1 VERDSLDM
9 SATYEFLKTD
19 NIASYLK
26 SHNEISTV
34 IDAESIVEINE
45 VGDGNLNFVFIVK
58 DANGDGIVL
67 KQALPYVRL
76 VGPSWPMSPDRA
88 RIEYETTRVHSL
100 AAKNLVPEIYFY
112 DPVRFIIA
120 MEDLSDHKV
129 WRTALNQGEQNYGV
143 AAAIGEYI
151 ARVLFATS
159 IFGSGADAHYKGI
172 ARAINPELC
181 LITEDLVFTE
191 PFFPADRNSYL
202 PENRE
207 DAEAIINDRQMALE
221 IGQLKYRFM
230 TSAEALLHGD
240 LHTGSVMVKSD
251 SAGSAVSTK
260 AFDSEFSFYG
270 PIGFDIG
277 ACFANFYIALSRAI
291 ALEKKEHAD
300 FIAELPEELW
310 SSFEKHF
317 RSLWPSRVDKRV
329 FSDQLLEE
337 QITQWKIDA
346 VGFASAKMVRRIVGL
361 AKTTDIETLE
371 PQLRIGAARG
381 VLRSAQMAIRERHS
395 NTDLTLL
402 TKKIRKIIE
411 ETRTSE
417 GK

>member
-1 VERDSLDM
+1 MSDM
-9 SATYEFLKTD
+9 YEFLKID
-19 NIASYLK
+19 NIAAYLK
-26 SHNEISTV
+26 SHKEISTV

-58 DANGDGIVL
+58 DKNGDGIVL

-88 RIEYETTRVHSL
+88 RIEYETTKTHSL

-120 MEDLSDHKV
+120 MEDLSDHTV
-129 WRTALNQGEQNYGV
+129 WRTSLNQGEQNYGV

-151 ARVLFATS
+151 ARALFATS
-159 IFGSGADAHYKGI
+159 IFGSGADGHYKGV
-172 ARAINPELC
+172 AHAINPELC

-207 DAEAIINDRQMALE
+207 DAEAIINDRQMVLE
-221 IGQLKYRFM
+221 IGQLKYKFM

-251 SAGSAVSTK
+251 LAGIAISTK

-277 ACFANFYIALSRAI
+277 ACFANLYIALARAT
-291 ALEKKEHAD
+291 ALGRKEQAD
-300 FIAELPEELW
+300 FVAELPEELW
-310 SSFEKHF
+310 VSFEYHF
-317 RSLWPSRVDKRV
+317 RSLWPNRADKRV
-329 FSDQLLEE
+329 FSDQFLEE
-337 QITQWKIDA
+337 QMTQWKIDA

-361 AKTTDIETLE
+361 AKTSDIETLE

-381 VLRSAQMAIRERHS
+381 ILRSAQMAIRERHS
-395 NTDLTLL
+395 NIDLTLL
-402 TKKIRKIIE
+402 TKKIREILE
-411 ETRTSE
+411 ETRTS
-417 GK
+417 

>member
-1 VERDSLDM
+1 M
-9 SATYEFLKTD
+9 SGMYEFLKID
-19 NIASYLK
+19 NIAAYLK
-26 SHNEISTV
+26 SHKEISTV

-58 DANGDGIVL
+58 DKNGDGIVL

-88 RIEYETTRVHSL
+88 RIEYETTKTHSL

-112 DPVRFIIA
+112 DPARFIIA
-120 MEDLSDHKV
+120 MEDLSDHTV
-129 WRTALNQGEQNYGV
+129 WRTSLNQGEQNYGV

-151 ARVLFATS
+151 ARALFATS
-159 IFGSGADAHYKGI
+159 IFGSGADGHYKGV
-172 ARAINPELC
+172 AHAINPELC

-207 DAEAIINDRQMALE
+207 DAEAIVNDRQMVLE
-221 IGQLKYRFM
+221 IGQLKYKFM

-251 SAGSAVSTK
+251 LAGIAISTK

-277 ACFANFYIALSRAI
+277 ACFANLYIALARAT
-291 ALEKKEHAD
+291 ALGRNEQAD
-300 FIAELPEELW
+300 FVAELPEELW
-310 SSFEKHF
+310 CSFEKHF
-317 RSLWPSRVDKRV
+317 RSLWPSRADKRV
-329 FSDQLLEE
+329 FSDQFLEE
-337 QITQWKIDA
+337 QMKQWKIDA

-361 AKTTDIETLE
+361 AKTSDIETLE

-381 VLRSAQMAIRERHS
+381 ILRSAQMAIRERHL
-395 NTDLTLL
+395 NIDLTLL
-402 TKKIRKIIE
+402 TKKIREILE
-411 ETRTSE
+411 ETRTS
-417 GK
+417 

>member
-1 VERDSLDM
+1 MSDM
-9 SATYEFLKTD
+9 YEFLKID
-19 NIASYLK
+19 NIAAYLK
-26 SHNEISTV
+26 SHKEISTV

-58 DANGDGIVL
+58 DKNGDGIVL

-76 VGPSWPMSPDRA
+76 VGPSWPMSPDRS
-88 RIEYETTRVHSL
+88 RIEYETTKVHSL

-112 DPVRFIIA
+112 DPARFIIA
-120 MEDLSDHKV
+120 MEDLSDHTV
-129 WRTALNQGEQNYGV
+129 WRTSLNQGEQNYGV
-143 AAAIGEYI
+143 ATAIGEYI
-151 ARVLFATS
+151 ARALFATS
-159 IFGSGADAHYKGI
+159 IFGSGADGHYKGV
-172 ARAINPELC
+172 AHAINPELC

-207 DAEAIINDRQMALE
+207 DAEAVINDRQMVLE
-221 IGQLKYRFM
+221 IGQLKYKFM

-251 SAGSAVSTK
+251 LAGTAISTK

-277 ACFANFYIALSRAI
+277 ACFANLYIALARAT
-291 ALEKKEHAD
+291 ALGRNEQAD
-300 FIAELPEELW
+300 FVAELPEELW
-310 SSFEKHF
+310 CSFEKHF
-317 RSLWPSRVDKRV
+317 RSLWPSRADKRV
-329 FSDQLLEE
+329 FSDQFLEE
-337 QITQWKIDA
+337 QMTQWKIDA

-361 AKTTDIETLE
+361 AKTSDIETLE

-381 VLRSAQMAIRERHS
+381 ILRSAQIAIRERHS
-395 NTDLTLL
+395 NIDLTLL
-402 TKKIRKIIE
+402 TKKIREILE
-411 ETRTSE
+411 ETKTS
-417 GK
+417 

>member
-1 VERDSLDM
+1 M
-9 SATYEFLKTD
+9 YEFLKID
-19 NIASYLK
+19 NIAAYLK
-26 SHNEISTV
+26 SHEEISTV

-58 DANGDGIVL
+58 DKNGDGIVL

-88 RIEYETTRVHSL
+88 RIEYETTKTHSL

-112 DPVRFIIA
+112 DPARFIIA
-120 MEDLSDHKV
+120 MEDLSDHTV
-129 WRTALNQGEQNYGV
+129 WRTSLNQGEQNYGV

-151 ARVLFATS
+151 ARALFATS
-159 IFGSGADAHYKGI
+159 IFGSGADGHYKGV
-172 ARAINPELC
+172 AHAINPELC

-207 DAEAIINDRQMALE
+207 DAETIINDRQMVLE
-221 IGQLKYRFM
+221 IGQLKYKFM

-251 SAGSAVSTK
+251 LEGIAISTK

-277 ACFANFYIALSRAI
+277 ACFANLYIALARAT
-291 ALEKKEHAD
+291 ALGRKEQAD
-300 FIAELPEELW
+300 FVAELPEELW
-310 SSFEKHF
+310 VSFEYHF
-317 RSLWPSRVDKRV
+317 RSLWPNRADKRV
-329 FSDQLLEE
+329 FSDQFLEE
-337 QITQWKIDA
+337 QMTQWKIDA

-361 AKTTDIETLE
+361 AKTSDIETLE

-381 VLRSAQMAIRERHS
+381 ILRSAQMAIRERHS
-395 NTDLTLL
+395 NIDLTLL
-402 TKKIRKIIE
+402 TKKIREILE
-411 ETRTSE
+411 ETRTS
-417 GK
+417 

>member
-1 VERDSLDM
+1 M
-9 SATYEFLKTD
+9 YEFLKID
-19 NIASYLK
+19 NIAAYLK
-26 SHNEISTV
+26 SHKEISTV

-58 DANGDGIVL
+58 DKNGDGIVL

-88 RIEYETTRVHSL
+88 RIEYETTKTHSL

-112 DPVRFIIA
+112 DPARFIIA
-120 MEDLSDHKV
+120 MEDLSDHTV
-129 WRTALNQGEQNYGV
+129 WRTSLNQGEQNYGV

-151 ARVLFATS
+151 ARALFATS
-159 IFGSGADAHYKGI
+159 IFGSGADGHYKGV
-172 ARAINPELC
+172 AHAINPELC

-207 DAEAIINDRQMALE
+207 DAEAIINDRQMVLE
-221 IGQLKYRFM
+221 IGQLKYKFM

-251 SAGSAVSTK
+251 LAGIAISTK

-277 ACFANFYIALSRAI
+277 ACFANLYIALARAT
-291 ALEKKEHAD
+291 ALGRKEQAD
-300 FIAELPEELW
+300 FVAELPEELW
-310 SSFEKHF
+310 VSFEYHF
-317 RSLWPSRVDKRV
+317 RSLWPNRADKRV
-329 FSDQLLEE
+329 FSDQFLEE
-337 QITQWKIDA
+337 QMTQWKIDA

-361 AKTTDIETLE
+361 AKTSDIETLE

-381 VLRSAQMAIRERHS
+381 ILRSAQMAIRERHS
-395 NTDLTLL
+395 NIDLTLL
-402 TKKIRKIIE
+402 TKKIREILE
-411 ETRTSE
+411 ETRTS
-417 GK
+417 